1 MQETIVFFAGIAIGI
16 MLMAAVVRYAPRVQA
31 WLESKHG
38 IALPKR
44 PVMKVLPFD
53 RGVRDRG
60 GRS

>member
-1 MQETIVFFAGIAIGI
+1 MIAIFIAGFALGI
-16 MLMAAVVRYAPRVQA
+16 MAMASVVHHAPRVQA

-44 PVMKVLPFD
+44 PVMKVLPFS